1 MSSGVHRASMMP
13 VLSRAPYNPLAG
25 AVPTQIKFEFTAAK
39 FFWFLFFE
47 ILSLTLFTMY
57 GIASVALT
65 PNVVVASIVSGESA
79 FPNQFTDPKVSPRQ
93 SLMDRCTFLN
103 LYCALTGIS
112 CSAGTT
118 YFRLAVLHIFA

>member
-1 MSSGVHRASMMP
+1 MSLLQIPYILVQSVIFT
-13 VLSRAPYNPLAG
+13 VLVYAMVRLCLSWAFCSFAMGAIEMLLRYFLAVCLIHNRHLLLLFWG
-25 AVPTQIKFEFTAAK
+25 QIRFEWTAAK

-79 FPNQFTDPKVSPRQ
+79 LPNQWLIPV
-93 SLMDRCTFLN
+93 
-103 LYCALTGIS
+103 
-112 CSAGTT
+112 
-118 YFRLAVLHIFA
+118 